1 MQLLK
6 IKNQTMKKVVLA
18 FLLFTGTVLTGNA
31 QKFFTKTGR
40 IDFNATA
47 PSSPEKI
54 EAVNRTVT
62 CVMDAASGN
71 IQFAVLIKGF
81 TFERALMQEH
91 FNENYLESDKFPKAE
106 FKGLIANN
114 ASVNYTKDGIYPV
127 TVKGKLTVHGET
139 KDAEASGKLQ
149 VQGGKITAT
158 AGFTVLLSDYKVAI
172 PGVVADKVNK
182 NAKIDV
188 ACTLEPLK
196 G

>member
-1 MQLLK
+1 
-6 IKNQTMKKVVLA
+6 MKKVVLA

-114 ASVNYTKDGIYPV
+114 SSVNYTKDGTYPV
-127 TVKGKLTVHGET
+127 IVKGKLTIHGET
-139 KDAEASGKLQ
+139 KDAEATGKLQ

-158 AGFTVLLSDYKVAI
+158 AGFNVLLSDYKVAI

>member
-1 MQLLK
+1 
-6 IKNQTMKKVVLA
+6 MKKVITLS
-18 FLLFTGTVLTGNA
+18 LLFTCITVAGQA

-62 CVMDAASGN
+62 CVMDAASGA
-71 IQFAVLIKGF
+71 IQFALLVKGF

-91 FNENYLESDKFPKAE
+91 FNENYMESDKFPKAE
-106 FKGLIANN
+106 FKGSIVNN
-114 ASVNYTKDGIYPV
+114 ASVNYTKDGTYPV
-127 TVKGKLTVHGET
+127 TVKGKLTIHGET
-139 KDAEASGKLQ
+139 KDAESAGKIQ
-149 VQGGKITAT
+149 VQGGKVTAT
-158 AGFTVLLSDYKVAI
+158 AGFTIILADYKVAI

-188 ACTLEPLK
+188 TCNLEPLK
-196 G
+196 S

>member
-1 MQLLK
+1 M
-6 IKNQTMKKVVLA
+6 IKNL
-18 FLLFTGTVLTGNA
+18 FLLCIITLAISSTVDA

-54 EAVNRTVT
+54 EAVNKTVT
-62 CVMDAASGN
+62 CVLDVASGN

-106 FKGLIANN
+106 FKGTITNN
-114 ASVNYTKDGIYPV
+114 SAVNYANDGEYAV
-127 TVKGKLTVHGET
+127 TVKGKLTLHGET
-139 KDAEASGKLQ
+139 REVESAGKIS
-149 VQGGKITAT
+149 VKGGKIGAS
-158 AGFTVLLSDYKVAI
+158 ASFSAVLGDYKVEV
-172 PGVVADKVNK
+172 PTLVSDKVSK
-182 NAKIDV
+182 TAKITV

-196 G
+196 S

>member
-1 MQLLK
+1 MLK
-6 IKNQTMKKVVLA
+6 NI
-18 FLLFTGTVLTGNA
+18 FLLCGITLLATTAIDA

-54 EAVNRTVT
+54 EAVNKTVT
-62 CVMDAASGN
+62 CVLDAATGN

-106 FKGLIANN
+106 FKGAIANN
-114 ASVNYTKDGIYPV
+114 SAVNYAKDGDYTV
-127 TVKGKLTVHGET
+127 TVKGKLTLHGET
-139 KDAEASGKLQ
+139 RDVESPGKISIK
-149 VQGGKITAT
+149 GGKISAS
-158 AGFTVLLSDYKVAI
+158 ASFSAVLGDYKVDVPAL
-172 PGVVADKVNK
+172 VSDKVSK
-182 NAKIDV
+182 TAKITV

-196 G
+196 S

>member
-1 MQLLK
+1 
-6 IKNQTMKKVVLA
+6 MKKFIFLSA
-18 FLLFTGTVLTGNA
+18 FLTMIGFTGQA

-62 CVMDAASGN
+62 CVMDAASGA

-106 FKGLIANN
+106 FKGAVTNN
-114 ASVNYTKDGIYPV
+114 ASVNYAKDGTYPV
-127 TVKGKLTVHGET
+127 TVKGKLTIHGET
-139 KDAEASGKLQ
+139 KDAEAAGKLQ

-158 AGFTVLLSDYKVAI
+158 AGFTIVLSDYKVAV

-188 ACTLEPLK
+188 TCNLEPLK
-196 G
+196 S

>member
-1 MQLLK
+1 M
-6 IKNQTMKKVVLA
+6 IKNI
-18 FLLFTGTVLTGNA
+18 FLLCTITLALSSAVDA

-54 EAVNRTVT
+54 EAVNKTVT
-62 CVMDAASGN
+62 CVLDAASGN

-106 FKGLIANN
+106 FKGTITNN
-114 ASVNYTKDGIYPV
+114 STVNYAKDGDYTV
-127 TVKGKLTVHGET
+127 TVKGKLTLHGET
-139 KDAEASGKLQ
+139 RDVESPGKIS
-149 VQGGKITAT
+149 VKGGKVAAT
-158 AGFTVLLSDYKVAI
+158 ASFSAVLGDYKVDV
-172 PGVVADKVNK
+172 PTLVSDKVGK
-182 NAKIDV
+182 TAKITV

-196 G
+196 S

>member
-1 MQLLK
+1 MLKNIFLIGGALL
-6 IKNQTMKKVVLA
+6 
-18 FLLFTGTVLTGNA
+18 LTITNVQA

-54 EAVNRTVT
+54 EAVNKTVT
-62 CVMDAASGN
+62 CVLDAASGN

-106 FKGLIANN
+106 FKGVITNN
-114 ASVNYTKDGIYPV
+114 SAVNYTKDGDYTV
-127 TVKGKLTVHGET
+127 TVKGKLTLHGET
-139 KDAEASGKLQ
+139 REVESPGKIS
-149 VQGGKITAT
+149 VKGGKISASASFTA
-158 AGFTVLLSDYKVAI
+158 VLGDYKVEV
-172 PGVVADKVNK
+172 PTLVSDKVSK
-182 NAKIDV
+182 TTKITV

-196 G
+196 S